1 MTSRATRLKS
11 EKFDENI
18 NKRGNIEV
26 KKKESSLGVGP
37 MVLGFLLF
45 VVVGSAILQIIRG
58 H

>member
-1 MTSRATRLKS
+1 MSSRQTRLRS

-18 NKRGNIEV
+18 TRRGKVEV
-26 KKKESSLGVGP
+26 RKKESPLGVGP
-37 MVLGFLLF
+37 MVLGFLIF